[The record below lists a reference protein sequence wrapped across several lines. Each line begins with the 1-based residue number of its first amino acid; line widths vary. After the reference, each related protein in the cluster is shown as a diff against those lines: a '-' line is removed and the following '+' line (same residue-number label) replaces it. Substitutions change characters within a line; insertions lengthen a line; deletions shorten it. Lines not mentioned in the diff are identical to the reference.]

1 MIKDILAT
9 TTDHMDKT
17 HEALLGEF
25 STVRTGRATPM
36 VFDRVMVDAYGS
48 QMPLNQLATIKS
60 TDAHSLV
67 IEPWDK
73 KTLKDIEKAIL
84 TSDLGL
90 VPNNDGM
97 LIRITFPSPTEER
110 RIELTKQC
118 RGHAEDSRVAIRN
131 VRRDANSKLETLKK
145 DGDASEDDIMRAEK
159 EVQKYTDDAI
169 ARIDESLKAKEAE
182 IMEV

>member
-1 MIKDILAT
+1 MINEILST
-9 TTDHMDKT
+9 TRDHMDKT
-17 HEALLGEF
+17 HDAMLNEF
-25 STVRTGRATPM
+25 ATVRTGRATPM
-36 VFDRVMVDAYGS
+36 VLDRVMVEAYGS
-48 QMPLNQLATIKS
+48 PMPINQLATIKS

-73 KTLKDIEKAIL
+73 KMLKAVEKAIL

-97 LIRITFPSPTEER
+97 LIRISFPTPTEER
-110 RIELTKQC
+110 RIELTKLA
-118 RGHAEDSRVAIRN
+118 RNHAEDSRVATRN
-131 VRRDANSKLETLKK
+131 IRRDANHRLDVLKK
-145 DGDASEDDIMRAEK
+145 NGDASEDDVIRAGK

-169 ARIDESLKAKEAE
+169 KRIDESLKAKEAE

>member
-1 MIKDILAT
+1 MISDILKTAK
-9 TTDHMDKT
+9 DHMEKT

-25 STVRTGRATPM
+25 ATVRTGRATPV
-36 VFDRVMVDAYGS
+36 VFDKVMVDAYGS
-48 QMPLNQLATIKS
+48 AMPINQLATIKS
-60 TDAHSLV
+60 ADAHSLI

-73 KTLKDIEKAIL
+73 NMLKAIEKAIL

-97 LIRITFPSPTEER
+97 HIRIAFPAPTEER

-118 RGHAEDSRVAIRN
+118 RTHAEECRVATRN
-131 VRRDANSKLETLKK
+131 IRRDANSRLDTMKK
-145 DGDASEDDIMRAEK
+145 NSEASEDDVMRAEK
-159 EVQKYTDDAI
+159 EIQKLTDDAI
-169 ARIDESLKAKEAE
+169 VRIDESLKVKEAE